1 MSVCLFFV
9 KHGKNRSMKTKD
21 FLGQEWDIECM
32 GCAIRDQS
40 MTVPGGFV
48 KKTQHFCVHQDPLI
62 PLPGFLVIASTR
74 HIQSIVEMDSIEY
87 DEFAKLIRDVHKAI
101 KKVAR
106 VEYLTL
112 VQEESSA
119 HFHLWF
125 FPWTQEVID
134 QYGNPSLTKIREI
147 MAEYKMHSINELEWE
162 KLENSITD
170 IRKQVP

>member
-1 MSVCLFFV
+1 
-9 KHGKNRSMKTKD
+9 MKTKD
-21 FLGQEWDIECM
+21 FLGQEWDIDCM

-40 MTVPGGFV
+40 MIIPGGLI
-48 KKTQHFCVHQDPLI
+48 KKTQHFRVHQDPLI

-74 HIQSIVEMDSIEY
+74 HIRSISDMDNIEY
-87 DEFAKLIRDVHKAI
+87 DEFAKLIRDVHNAI
-101 KKVAR
+101 KKATR

-125 FPWTQEVID
+125 FLWTQEVID
-134 QYGNPSLTKIREI
+134 RYGNPSLTKIRKI
-147 MAEYKMHSINELEWE
+147 MADYKMQSIDELEWE